1 MRFDIY
7 HHNYSGIELDLLKA
21 SHQLLNQM
29 VNQIKELSTK
39 VDALHVKIDKTKTLK
54 KTL

>member
-1 MRFDIY
+1 MRFDLY
-7 HHNYSGIELDLLKA
+7 HHNYSGIELDILKA

-39 VDALHVKIDKTKTLK
+39 VDILQKEINKTKTLK
-54 KTL
+54 K

>member
-29 VNQIKELSTK
+29 ANQIKELSTK
-39 VDALHVKIDKTKTLK
+39 VDMLKEEINKTKTLK
-54 KTL
+54 K